1 MSASESEDKGPNRRP
16 KDTKFKQQKLPAW
29 QPIMTAGTVLPV
41 FFAIGIAFVPLGVAL
56 LITANNVQEKV
67 INYTNCKSAAEPVTC
82 ADYIRNNTGMTCQC
96 QINFTLTEDF
106 RGDVYMYYG
115 LTNFYQNHRR
125 YVKSRDDNQLRGV
138 DQTSTS
144 GGDCAPFYESTN
156 SNGSLRYAPCG
167 AIANSMFNDT
177 LTLNFVKASGPVAV
191 GLLKKDIAWTTDRTI
206 KFKNPKGKTLKEAF
220 KGTIKPVN
228 WQKAIYELDLT
239 DESNNGYQNEDLI
252 VWMRT
257 AALPNFRK
265 LYRRVNHTTKGF
277 EEGLPKGNYSLL
289 VDYNYPVV
297 EFDGEKKMILTTTSW
312 LGGKNPF
319 LGIAYLVVGSLCIM
333 LGIIFLIVHIRVGK
347 KTRATNPKATPLVPT
362 EMVTNVTSRTA
373 Y

>member
-1 MSASESEDKGPNRRP
+1 MMSSSESEDKGPNRRP
-16 KDTKFKQQKLPAW
+16 KDTNFKQQKLPAW

-56 LITANNVQEKV
+56 LITADNVQEK
-67 INYTNCKSAAEPVTC
+67 IIPYTHCKPVAGTVAASYDTC
-82 ADYIRNNTGMTCQC
+82 AEYISNNTGMTCKC
-96 QINFTLTEDF
+96 HINFLLTEDF

-125 YVKSRDDNQLRGV
+125 YVKSRNDDQLRGV
-138 DQTSTS
+138 KQTKASS
-144 GGDCAPFYESTN
+144 DCDPFYTLE
-156 SNGSLRYAPCG
+156 NGTARYHYAPCG

-177 LTLNFVKASGPVAV
+177 LKLNFVSQSGSVSV
-191 GLLKKDIAWTTDRTI
+191 GLLKDDISWTTDRTI
-206 KFKNPKGKTLKEAF
+206 KFKNPEGKTLKEAF
-220 KGTIKPVN
+220 AGTIKPVN
-228 WQKAIYELDLT
+228 WQKAVYELDP
-239 DESNNGYQNEDLI
+239 ENNSNNGYQNEDLI

-265 LYRRVNHTTKGF
+265 LYRRVNHTKEF
-277 EEGLPKGNYSLL
+277 MEGLPKGNYSLL
-289 VDYNYPVV
+289 VNYNYPVV
-297 EFDGEKKMILTTTSW
+297 GFDGEKKMILTTTSW

-319 LGIAYLVVGSLCIM
+319 LGIAYLVVGSLCIL

-347 KTRATNPKATPLVPT
+347 KPT
-362 EMVTNVTSRTA
+362 EMVTNVNSRTA

>member
-1 MSASESEDKGPNRRP
+1 MMSSSESEDKGPSRRP

-56 LITANNVQEKV
+56 LITADNVQEK
-67 INYTNCKSAAEPVTC
+67 IIPYTHCKPVAGTAASSHDTC
-82 ADYIRNNTGMTCQC
+82 AEYISNNTGATCQC
-96 QINFTLTEDF
+96 HINFSLKEDF

-125 YVKSRDDNQLRGV
+125 YVKSRNDNQLRGV
-138 DQTSTS
+138 KQSKSTD
-144 GGDCAPFYESTN
+144 DCDPFYMTENDTT
-156 SNGSLRYAPCG
+156 RYYYAPCG

-177 LTLNFVKASGPVAV
+177 LKLNFVSHATLVSV

-206 KFKNPKGKTLKEAF
+206 KFKNPEGKTLKEAF

-228 WQKAIYELDLT
+228 WQKAVYELDP
-239 DESNNGYQNEDLI
+239 DDDSNNGYQNEDLI

-265 LYRRVNHTTKGF
+265 LYRRVNHTEQF
-277 EEGLPKGNYSLL
+277 VEGLPKGNYTLL

-297 EFDGEKKMILTTTSW
+297 GFDGEKKMIPDDDILAGREEPVPW
-312 LGGKNPF
+312 HRVLGRRQPLHTPGHHLPHRPHPSRQE
-319 LGIAYLVVGSLCIM
+319 VSLSSR
-333 LGIIFLIVHIRVGK
+333 FF
-347 KTRATNPKATPLVPT
+347 TAT
-362 EMVTNVTSRTA
+362 
-373 Y
+373 